1 MDEGYIRYYIGSE
14 NASEDGESC
23 LNWMNV
29 SKAEDLIGVAGVGDH
44 NFCRK
49 PEGKREFCYV
59 SQTKTKPC
67 KVRSCGRNILIREK
81 LMLLTL
87 KEEFEWWLTKLMKII
102 NFRRFKYFQMAN
114 QKEIFKSV

>member
-1 MDEGYIRYYIGSE
+1 MNFFLKIILSANKSHCQTEKKDEGYIRYYIGSE
-14 NASEDGESC
+14 NASEDGEPC

-67 KVRSCGRNILIREK
+67 KVRSCGRNKFIREK
-81 LMLLTL
+81 
-87 KEEFEWWLTKLMKII
+87 
-102 NFRRFKYFQMAN
+102 
-114 QKEIFKSV
+114 